1 MTCRV
6 DLSGVHDRYHMARD
20 CGLGSA
26 ARRTARMTRAPWCAR
41 FSSLPHP
48 PPAIFIHPTRESFG
62 CFLRY
67 CRNYNCYYIAI
78 VLMSYTYNIIHT
90 SPSWV
95 VSGPPFLFCYW
106 CFRRDKRP
114 ST

>member
-1 MTCRV
+1 MTRYV

-26 ARRTARMTRAPWCAR
+26 ARRSARMTRAPWCAR

-62 CFLRY
+62 CFFY
-67 CRNYNCYYIAI
+67 GI
-78 VLMSYTYNIIHT
+78 VGIIIT
-90 SPSWV
+90 II
-95 VSGPPFLFCYW
+95 
-106 CFRRDKRP
+106 
-114 ST
+114 